1 MNQAVLAPE
10 NGSFGAYQ
18 QQTQRT
24 TLAYR
29 ALVLFTFL
37 YFFRPE
43 DFIPG
48 LSSIPIGKIAGGIA
62 LLALIFG
69 MKRKE
74 RGQLP
79 FEAKVLLVLL
89 AHMILTI
96 PFAFWRGGSF
106 DTVINKFS
114 KGVIVALLICLVVTK
129 ISQLRT
135 LLYIQAS
142 AVALL
147 TVGSILVHRTMDS
160 GRLMGIQKGILE
172 NPNDLAINIAINFPL
187 AVAFIFADKNTLR
200 KILWCFSLF
209 ALLYGVVATYS
220 RSGMIAMA
228 ITCLMCLW
236 EFGVRG
242 KRFVLLGAT
251 AIAGVLAVGFLAASP
266 RYLSRIASLVIRP
279 AAADVVGSMEDHG
292 EGSLHA
298 RSELLKESISLMLHH
313 PIFGVGPGN
322 FPAITQTWRVAH
334 NTYTELGA
342 EAGIPGLVLFV
353 ILLGSSMRRLRSIR
367 KFSSYKNDPEIR
379 LWASALWAAVTGYA
393 AGAMFAS
400 TEYNLFP
407 YFIVGYIC
415 ALYQIAAKDEPSR
428 STGIQPGDGGRQEIG
443 NVGAK
448 ERELAWSR

>member
-10 NGSFGAYQ
+10 NTSLGASQ
-18 QQTQRT
+18 APQRA

-48 LSSIPIGKIAGGIA
+48 LSSIPLGKIAGGIA

-69 MKRKE
+69 VKRKD

-79 FEAKVLLVLL
+79 FEAKVLLLLL

-114 KGVIVALLICLVVTK
+114 KGVIVALLICLVITK
-129 ISQLRT
+129 MSQLRK

-147 TVGSILVHRTMDS
+147 TVGSIIVHRTMDN

-187 AVAFIFADKNTLR
+187 AMAFIFADKNTLR
-200 KILWCFSLF
+200 KVLWCFSLF

-220 RSGMIAMA
+220 RSGMIAMV
-228 ITCLMCLW
+228 ITCVMCLW
-236 EFGVRG
+236 EFGLKG
-242 KRFVLLGAT
+242 KRFMLLGAT

-266 RYLSRIASLVIRP
+266 RYLSRIASLVVRP
-279 AAADVVGSMEDHG
+279 AAADINGSMEAHG
-292 EGSLHA
+292 EGSLQA

-322 FPAITQTWRVAH
+322 FPAVTETWRVAH

-342 EAGIPGLVLFV
+342 EAGIPGLLLFL

-367 KFSSYKNDPEIR
+367 KFPSYKNNPEVR
-379 LWASALWAAVTGYA
+379 LWASGLWAAVTGYA

-415 ALYQIAAKDEPSR
+415 ALYQIAAKGEPASGAG
-428 STGIQPGDGGRQEIG
+428 TQPGDGGRQEIG
-443 NVGAK
+443 YVGDK

>member
-1 MNQAVLAPE
+1 MATMNQAGLTPG
-10 NGSFGAYQ
+10 NGSFDAYPPPPR
-18 QQTQRT
+18 RT

-114 KGVIVALLICLVVTK
+114 KGVIVALLICLVITK
-129 ISQLRT
+129 MGQLRK

-160 GRLMGIQKGILE
+160 GRLMGIQKGIME
-172 NPNDLAINIAINFPL
+172 NPNDLAINIAINF
-187 AVAFIFADKNTLR
+187 
-200 KILWCFSLF
+200 
-209 ALLYGVVATYS
+209 
-220 RSGMIAMA
+220 
-228 ITCLMCLW
+228 
-236 EFGVRG
+236 
-242 KRFVLLGAT
+242 
-251 AIAGVLAVGFLAASP
+251 
-266 RYLSRIASLVIRP
+266 
-279 AAADVVGSMEDHG
+279 
-292 EGSLHA
+292 
-298 RSELLKESISLMLHH
+298 
-313 PIFGVGPGN
+313 
-322 FPAITQTWRVAH
+322 
-334 NTYTELGA
+334 
-342 EAGIPGLVLFV
+342 
-353 ILLGSSMRRLRSIR
+353 
-367 KFSSYKNDPEIR
+367 
-379 LWASALWAAVTGYA
+379 
-393 AGAMFAS
+393 
-400 TEYNLFP
+400 
-407 YFIVGYIC
+407 
-415 ALYQIAAKDEPSR
+415 
-428 STGIQPGDGGRQEIG
+428 
-443 NVGAK
+443 
-448 ERELAWSR
+448 